1 MRVGPWRKCY
11 SDPIYFTGFA
21 ARHWYRLSPVSLLL
35 YPFGLVYGLVVR
47 LRRLLYRLNV
57 VTSVRLPVPVIVVGN
72 LTVGGTGKTPL
83 VLWLAA
89 ELQRQGLRPAILCR
103 GYGGADAGPRAVL
116 GDDDPARVGDEP
128 LLLATRGGCPVW
140 IGRDRAAAGAEMLG
154 EHPDRDVIICD
165 DGLQHYRIRRDL
177 EIAVEDERGHGNGLL
192 LPAGPLREP
201 AERPVDATVLND
213 ELADSETARPGQQR
227 PGRKGIRHSGP
238 GRAFRMHLEPRGFYF
253 VHDPARAVTVAELS
267 GKRLHAVA
275 GIGNPQRFFA
285 LLKRLGLDPV
295 CHAFP
300 DHHAYSAADL
310 EFPECDLVLMTEKD
324 AVKCARSGRP
334 DLVALRVDAMLEPAF
349 SDFLSKRLHGR
360 APA

>member
-11 SDPIYFTGFA
+11 SAPIYFTGFA

-35 YPFGLVYGLVVR
+35 YPFGLVCGLVVW

-103 GYGGADAGPRAVL
+103 GYGGADAGSRAVL
-116 GDDDPARVGDEP
+116 ADDDPARVGDEP

-140 IGRDRAAAGAEMLG
+140 IGRDRADAGARRLG

-192 LPAGPLREP
+192 LPAGPLRESGD
-201 AERPVDATVLND
+201 RPGDATVVEG
-213 ELADSETARPGQQR
+213 ELTDSETAR
-227 PGRKGIRHSGP
+227 H
-238 GRAFRMHLEPRGFYF
+238 
-253 VHDPARAVTVAELS
+253 
-267 GKRLHAVA
+267 
-275 GIGNPQRFFA
+275 
-285 LLKRLGLDPV
+285 
-295 CHAFP
+295 
-300 DHHAYSAADL
+300 
-310 EFPECDLVLMTEKD
+310 
-324 AVKCARSGRP
+324 
-334 DLVALRVDAMLEPAF
+334 
-349 SDFLSKRLHGR
+349 
-360 APA
+360 

>member
-1 MRVGPWRKCY
+1 MSP
-11 SDPIYFTGFA
+11 GFA
-21 ARHWYRLSPVSLLL
+21 ARHWYRLSPVSVVL

-57 VTSVRLPVPVIVVGN
+57 ISSVRLPVPVIVVGN

-89 ELQRQGLRPAILCR
+89 ELRRQGRRPAILCR
-103 GYGGADAGPRAVL
+103 GYGGADAGPRAVRR
-116 GDDDPARVGDEP
+116 DDDPGRVGDEP
-128 LLLATRGGCPVW
+128 VLLAARGGCPVW
-140 IGRDRAAAGAEMLG
+140 IGRDRAAAGAKLLQ
-154 EHPDRDVIICD
+154 EHSDRDVIISD
-165 DGLQHYRIRRDL
+165 DGLQHYRLRRDI
-177 EIAVEDERGHGNGLL
+177 EIAVEDERGHGNRLL

-201 AERPVDATVLND
+201 ADRAVDATVFNG
-213 ELADSETARPGQQR
+213 ELADSEFAGS
-227 PGRKGIRHSGP
+227 GRQGSRQGSAATVFGM
-238 GRAFRMHLEPRGFYF
+238 RLEPKGFWF
-253 VHDPARAVTVAELS
+253 VHDPARALTLAQLS

-275 GIGNPQRFFA
+275 GIGNPPRFFA

-300 DHHAYSAADL
+300 DHHAYAGADL

-324 AVKCARSGRP
+324 AVKCSRSGRS
-334 DLVALRVDAMLEPAF
+334 DLVALRVDAMLDPAF

-360 APA
+360 AAA

>member
-1 MRVGPWRKCY
+1 MSR
-11 SDPIYFTGFA
+11 GFA

-35 YPFGLVYGLVVR
+35 FPFGLLYGLLVR

-57 VTSVRLPVPVIVVGN
+57 VSSVRLPVPVIVVGN

-89 ELQRQGLRPAILCR
+89 ELQRQGWRPAILCR
-103 GYGGADAGPRAVL
+103 GYGGVDAGPRAVL
-116 GDDDPARVGDEP
+116 CDDDPGRVGDEP
-128 LLLATRGGCPVW
+128 LLLATRCGCPVW
-140 IGRDRAAAGAEMLG
+140 IGRDRAAAGARMLG
-154 EHPDRDVIICD
+154 EHSDCDVIICD

-201 AERPVDATVLND
+201 AGRPVDATVVNG
-213 ELADSETARPGQQR
+213 ELADTETGQ
-227 PGRKGIRHSGP
+227 KGSRHVSP
-238 GRAFRMHLEPRGFYF
+238 TTAFRMRLEPRGFCF
-253 VHDPARAVTVAELS
+253 VNEPARAVSLAELS
-267 GKRLHAVA
+267 GERLHAVA

-324 AVKCARSGRP
+324 AVKCSRYGRS
-334 DLVALRVDAMLEPAF
+334 DLVALRVDAMLDPAF
-349 SDFLSKRLHGR
+349 SDFLTKRLHGR

>member
-1 MRVGPWRKCY
+1 MSP
-11 SDPIYFTGFA
+11 GFA
-21 ARHWYRLSPVSLLL
+21 ASHWYRLSALSLLL
-35 YPFGLVYGLVVR
+35 YPFGLVYGLMMR

-57 VTSVRLPVPVIVVGN
+57 VSSVRLPVPVIVVGN

-89 ELQRQGLRPAILCR
+89 ELQRQGRRPAILCR

-116 GDDDPARVGDEP
+116 GDDDPGRVGDEP
-128 LLLATRGGCPVW
+128 LLLAARGGCPVW
-140 IGRDRAAAGAEMLG
+140 IGRDRAAAGAKMLG
-154 EHPDRDVIICD
+154 EHSDRDVIICD
-165 DGLQHYRIRRDL
+165 DGLQHYRLRRDL

-201 AERPVDATVLND
+201 ADRPVDATVLNG
-213 ELADSETARPGQQR
+213 ERADSEMARS
-227 PGRKGIRHSGP
+227 GRHRSQHEGAAT
-238 GRAFRMHLEPRGFYF
+238 AFRMRLEPRGFCY
-253 VHDPARAVTVAELS
+253 VHDPARAVTLAELS

-275 GIGNPQRFFA
+275 GIGNPPRFFD

-324 AVKCARSGRP
+324 AVKCNRSGRS
-334 DLVALRVDAMLEPAF
+334 DLVALRVDAMLDPAF
-349 SDFLSKRLHGR
+349 ADFLAKRFHGR

>member
-1 MRVGPWRKCY
+1 MSP
-11 SDPIYFTGFA
+11 GFA
-21 ARHWYRLSPVSLLL
+21 ARHWYRLSLVSLLL

-57 VTSVRLPVPVIVVGN
+57 VSSVRLPVPVIVVGN

-89 ELQRQGLRPAILCR
+89 ELQRQGRRPAILCR

-116 GDDDPARVGDEP
+116 ADDDPGRVGDEP

-140 IGRDRAAAGAEMLG
+140 IGRDRAAAGTKMLG
-154 EHPDRDVIICD
+154 EHSDRDVIICD

-177 EIAVEDERGHGNGLL
+177 EITVEDERGHGNGLL

-201 AERPVDATVLND
+201 ADRPVDATVLNG
-213 ELADSETARPGQQR
+213 ELADSEMARSGQQ
-227 PGRKGIRHSGP
+227 GSRHGVP
-238 GRAFRMHLEPRGFYF
+238 ARAFRMLLEPRGFYF
-253 VHDPARAVTVAELS
+253 VHDRGAVTFAELS

-275 GIGNPQRFFA
+275 GIGNPPRFFA

-300 DHHAYSAADL
+300 DHHVYSAADL
-310 EFPECDLVLMTEKD
+310 AFPECDLVLMTEKD
-324 AVKCARSGRP
+324 AVKCARSGRS
-334 DLVALRVDAMLEPAF
+334 DLVALRVDAMLDPAF

>member
-1 MRVGPWRKCY
+1 MSP
-11 SDPIYFTGFA
+11 GFA

-35 YPFGLVYGLVVR
+35 YPFGLVYGIMVR

-57 VTSVRLPVPVIVVGN
+57 IPSVRLPVPVIVVGN

-89 ELQRQGLRPAILCR
+89 ELQRQGRRPAILCR
-103 GYGGADAGPRAVL
+103 GYGGTDAGPRAVL
-116 GDDDPARVGDEP
+116 GDDDPGRVGDEP

-140 IGRDRAAAGAEMLG
+140 IGRDRAAAGARMLG
-154 EHPDRDVIICD
+154 EHSDRDVIICD

-177 EIAVEDERGHGNGLL
+177 EIAVVDERGHGNGLL

-201 AERPVDATVLND
+201 ADRPVDATVLNG
-213 ELADSETARPGQQR
+213 ELTDSELVWSGVQ
-227 PGRKGIRHSGP
+227 GSRHGGL
-238 GRAFRMHLEPRGFYF
+238 GRAFWMRLEPRGFCF
-253 VHDPARAVTVAELS
+253 VHEPARAVSLAELS

-275 GIGNPQRFFA
+275 GIGNPLRFFA
-285 LLKRLGLDPV
+285 LLKRLGLDPI

-310 EFPECDLVLMTEKD
+310 AFPECDLVLMTEKD
-324 AVKCARSGRP
+324 AVKCSRSGRS
-334 DLVALRVDAMLEPAF
+334 DLVALRVDAMLDPAF
-349 SDFLSKRLHGR
+349 SDFLAKRLHGR